1 MTEGRSLELSLLL
14 LEQIAAMVVMAF
26 AGFVLGKTRIL
37 SGENSRV
44 LSLACIY
51 LVIPCSLFDA
61 FQTEFDTAKLLG
73 LGVAFALA
81 LAYHA
86 VFFGASAL
94 LSHTAR
100 PLSAGEQACAVYNN
114 AGNLIIAVVQGA
126 LGSDYVIYTGAYL
139 VVQNLLVWTHGQR
152 LMGGTAKPSLKKVL
166 LNPNILA
173 LLLGLLFFFARLR
186 LPGFAGTAVSSLGRC
201 VGPLSMLVIG
211 VLLAETDFKAI
222 LRERAVL
229 RATFLRLVLF
239 PLLAFALTYAASLL
253 WRAPN
258 ATPVLTVALLCA
270 IGPSASVVTQL
281 AQLYRSPENRLVSSI
296 NAATTLFCA
305 VTIPLFCTAFQL
317 LAG

>member
-1 MTEGRSLELSLLL
+1 MELSLLL

-26 AGFVLGKTRIL
+26 AGFVLGKTKIL
-37 SGENSRV
+37 TGENSRV

-51 LVIPCSLFDA
+51 LVIPCSLSTPFKPSSTP
-61 FQTEFDTAKLLG
+61 QSSWPG
-73 LGVAFALA
+73 GAFALA
-81 LAYHA
+81 LAYHV

-152 LMGGTAKPSLKKVL
+152 LMGGTAKLSLKKVL

-186 LPGFAGTAVSSLGRC
+186 LPGFAGTAVSSLGGVWGRFPCWSMACCLPRPTLRPSCASARC
-201 VGPLSMLVIG
+201 CAPPFCGWSFSLCWPL
-211 VLLAETDFKAI
+211 
-222 LRERAVL
+222 
-229 RATFLRLVLF
+229 
-239 PLLAFALTYAASLL
+239 
-253 WRAPN
+253 
-258 ATPVLTVALLCA
+258 
-270 IGPSASVVTQL
+270 
-281 AQLYRSPENRLVSSI
+281 RSPMRQ
-296 NAATTLFCA
+296 AFCGA
-305 VTIPLFCTAFQL
+305 RPTPRRC
-317 LAG
+317 